1 MRSERLLV
9 TAVAATLALAGG
21 IAHTTAN
28 TYKIDTSHS
37 SVGFKIRHLVGR
49 VPGVFGDFA
58 GTIEM
63 DPANLSAASAKVTI
77 QAASIDTRNEDRD
90 NHLRNED
97 FFDVAKFP
105 TITYESTKVV
115 GSGEKFQVE
124 GNLTMHGVTK
134 PVTLDVELLGVGPDP
149 WGNTRIG
156 FEATATINR
165 KEFGISWNRALDAG
179 GVILGDEVEISL
191 AIEGIEE
198 KKEAAGGSR

>member
-1 MRSERLLV
+1 MRFRRLLV
-9 TAVAATLALAGG
+9 TAVAATLALVGG
-21 IAHTTAN
+21 IAQTDAN

-63 DPANLSAASAKVTI
+63 NPDNLGAASAKVTI

-97 FFDVAKFP
+97 FFDVKKFP

-134 PVTLDVELLGVGPDP
+134 PVTLDVEVLGVGPDP

-165 KEFGISWNRALDAG
+165 KDFGISWNRALDAG
-179 GVILGDEVEISL
+179 GFILGEEVEISL
-191 AIEGIEE
+191 AIEGVAE
-198 KKEAAGGSR
+198 KKETAGGSR